1 MSIEF
6 APERF
11 ISHYLPEESFCSFL
25 ITPTELCGSVPP
37 LQLAHPLANEPR
49 AISGSNAPRI
59 EGCKERDRLA
69 VYECYFSQIKRHRI
83 RLFCKEVVDHVYVH
97 FLMTCKGV
105 QLIDRDRLVQLLSFV
120 CLAVDME
127 SIRSLARIEIL

>member
-1 MSIEF
+1 
-6 APERF
+6 
-11 ISHYLPEESFCSFL
+11 
-25 ITPTELCGSVPP
+25 
-37 LQLAHPLANEPR
+37 
-49 AISGSNAPRI
+49 
-59 EGCKERDRLA
+59 
-69 VYECYFSQIKRHRI
+69 
-83 RLFCKEVVDHVYVH
+83 VH